1 MKVTI
6 TIEDEEL
13 KGMKNDTVRAMA
25 KLLTGKDFSID
36 AEAKVCIPDPDTEPV
51 VKAEVK
57 EVKIS
62 APKKADK
69 PAAEKQKPAKKAEP
83 VKEAEPEAEPEP
95 AKKAEPVK
103 EAEPEAEP
111 AAEKASEP
119 EKAKVPER
127 TVDELKKALK
137 EFCTSHDGG
146 AAKIQAKFKELGIKK
161 ASEATKEQLER
172 VLKEVNE

>member
-6 TIEDEEL
+6 IIEDEEL

-36 AEAKVCIPDPDTEPV
+36 AEAKVCTPDPDAEPV

-57 EVKIS
+57 EVKVS

-83 VKEAEPEAEPEP
+83 VKEAEHEAEPEAEAEPEP
-95 AKKAEPVK
+95 A
-103 EAEPEAEP
+103 
-111 AAEKASEP
+111 AEKAAEP
-119 EKAKVPER
+119 EKAKAPER

>member
-1 MKVTI
+1 MNVVI

-13 KGMKNDTVRAMA
+13 KNMSHGSVEAMA
-25 KLLTGKDFSID
+25 KLLTGKDFSIA
-36 AEAKVCIPDPDTEPV
+36 AEAKVCTPDPDAEPV

-57 EVKIS
+57 EVKVS

-83 VKEAEPEAEPEP
+83 VKEAEPEAEPE
-95 AKKAEPVK
+95 AEA
-103 EAEPEAEP
+103 EAEPKP
-111 AAEKASEP
+111 AAEKAAEKAAEP
-119 EKAKVPER
+119 EKAKAKAPER

>member
-6 TIEDEEL
+6 IIEDEEL
-13 KGMKNDTVRAMA
+13 KCMKNDTVRAMA

-36 AEAKVCIPDPDTEPV
+36 AEAKVCTPDPDAEPV

-57 EVKIS
+57 EVKVS
-62 APKKADK
+62 AHKKADK

-83 VKEAEPEAEPEP
+83 VKEAEPEAEPE
-95 AKKAEPVK
+95 A
-103 EAEPEAEP
+103 EAEPEP
-111 AAEKASEP
+111 AAEKAAEP
-119 EKAKVPER
+119 EKAKAPER

>member
-6 TIEDEEL
+6 IIEDEEL

-36 AEAKVCIPDPDTEPV
+36 AEAKVCTPDPDAEPV

-57 EVKIS
+57 EVKVS

-83 VKEAEPEAEPEP
+83 VKDAEPEAEPE
-95 AKKAEPVK
+95 A
-103 EAEPEAEP
+103 EAEPEP
-111 AAEKASEP
+111 AAEKAAEP
-119 EKAKVPER
+119 EKAKAPER

>member
-1 MKVTI
+1 MNVVI

-13 KGMKNDTVRAMA
+13 KNMSHGSVEAMA

-36 AEAKVCIPDPDTEPV
+36 AEAKVCTPDPDAEPV

-57 EVKIS
+57 EVKVS

-69 PAAEKQKPAKKAEP
+69 PAAEKHKPAKKAEP
-83 VKEAEPEAEPEP
+83 VKEAEPEAEPE
-95 AKKAEPVK
+95 A
-103 EAEPEAEP
+103 EAEPEP
-111 AAEKASEP
+111 AAEKAAEP
-119 EKAKVPER
+119 EKAKAPER

>member
-1 MKVTI
+1 MNVVI

-13 KGMKNDTVRAMA
+13 KNMSHGSVEAMA

-36 AEAKVCIPDPDTEPV
+36 AEAKVCTPDPDAEPV

-57 EVKIS
+57 EVKVS
-62 APKKADK
+62 ASKKADK

-95 AKKAEPVK
+95 A
-103 EAEPEAEP
+103 
-111 AAEKASEP
+111 AEKAAEP
-119 EKAKVPER
+119 EKAKAPER

>member
-36 AEAKVCIPDPDTEPV
+36 AEAKVCTPDPDAEPV

-57 EVKIS
+57 EVKVS
-62 APKKADK
+62 APKKAGK
-69 PAAEKQKPAKKAEP
+69 PAAEKLKPAKKAEP
-83 VKEAEPEAEPEP
+83 VKEAEPEAEPE
-95 AKKAEPVK
+95 A
-103 EAEPEAEP
+103 EAEPEP
-111 AAEKASEP
+111 AAEKAAEP
-119 EKAKVPER
+119 EKAKAPER

>member
-6 TIEDEEL
+6 IIEDEEL

-36 AEAKVCIPDPDTEPV
+36 AEAKVCTPDPDAEPV

-57 EVKIS
+57 EVKVS

-83 VKEAEPEAEPEP
+83 VKEAEPEAEPE
-95 AKKAEPVK
+95 A
-103 EAEPEAEP
+103 EAEPEP
-111 AAEKASEP
+111 AAEKAAEP
-119 EKAKVPER
+119 EKAKAPER

>member
-6 TIEDEEL
+6 IIEDEEL

-36 AEAKVCIPDPDTEPV
+36 AEAKVCAPDPDAEPV

-57 EVKIS
+57 EVKVS

-83 VKEAEPEAEPEP
+83 VKEAEPEAEPETG
-95 AKKAEPVK
+95 A
-103 EAEPEAEP
+103 EAEPEP
-111 AAEKASEP
+111 AAEKAAEP
-119 EKAKVPER
+119 EKAKAPER